1 MPMRASLRYSVTRLL
16 IFLAALLLCALIPP
30 LRENPILLLL
40 VAGTVSMLIALFGLA
55 GMRNDMANEVADKVE
70 SRHLRHGEKW
80 ADEVN
85 EDFEDTHPEPHAHAP
100 AEDLSDGVSRET
112 R

>member
-1 MPMRASLRYSVTRLL
+1 MRASIRYSVTRLL
-16 IFLAALLLCALIPP
+16 IFVAALLICALIPP

-55 GMRNDMANEVADKVE
+55 GMREDMANEVANKVE

-85 EDFEDTHPEPHAHAP
+85 EDFEDTHPEPHPHSAA
-100 AEDLSDGVSRET
+100 ADLKDDVPHESR
-112 R
+112 